1 MVDCLWKRN
10 GSWDP
15 VDEKTD
21 AIGAAMKPLK
31 YLGMREP
38 TTAKKATAAL
48 LKTFKEYPD
57 ATREMVRVSLG
68 WYDKLAAEMFALVV
82 FVSDGLVQVIEGEKA
97 TAPAA
102 RFFRIARELPLELQM
117 VLCYCFAGSPKSLIP
132 GKESEQAFKYLALR
146 L

>member
-68 WYDKLAAEMFALVV
+68 WYDKLAAELFALVV
-82 FVSDGLVQVIEGEKA
+82 FLSDGLVQVIEGEKA
-97 TAPAA
+97 TTPCCQV
-102 RFFRIARELPLELQM
+102 LQDRQR
-117 VLCYCFAGSPKSLIP
+117 ASS
-132 GKESEQAFKYLALR
+132 
-146 L
+146 